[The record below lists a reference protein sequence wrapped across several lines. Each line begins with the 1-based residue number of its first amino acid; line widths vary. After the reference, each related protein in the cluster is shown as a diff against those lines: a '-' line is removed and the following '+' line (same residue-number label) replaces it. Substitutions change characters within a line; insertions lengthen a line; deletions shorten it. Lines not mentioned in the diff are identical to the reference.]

1 MRVFLPYLQRY
12 SGYLQLTILFH
23 LLMALFQV
31 ISIPALNFFLSL
43 LFQRGAKSAAPVPA
57 PPTIGPYQQA
67 EQYAKRY
74 FDAFAAEYGQN
85 ALLIAICLL
94 VVFVFFG
101 KNLFRYL
108 GLYFMSPLRV
118 GIIKDLRNAVHAKML
133 ALPLSYYTEERK
145 GDLISRMTVDIAEI
159 ELSIMGMAEQ
169 LVRAPITMV
178 GALALMI
185 LMAPGLTLMVLV
197 LMLFSG
203 FVIGRLSRGLRRHS
217 NDAQSVLGFLMSLLD
232 ETLSGMRILKGFN
245 AQHWQQERF
254 EGVNEDYA
262 ARAIRI
268 SRRRDLASPLSEF
281 MGIATV
287 AVLLWFGTRQVFAG
301 VLSPEHFLTF
311 LFAFYNAIEPVKNL
325 STAVYNIKKGRG
337 ALDRLQAML
346 LADVRI
352 VDHQHP
358 HAITSFHDCIAF
370 ENVSFQYPNAE
381 RPAVREISFELRKGR
396 VLALVGASGAG
407 KSTLADLLPRF
418 YDPTNGRIA
427 IDGVDIRDIRL
438 DDLRALM
445 GIVSQ
450 DPVLFNDTVYN
461 NIAFGKEGVTP
472 DDVEAAARQA
482 NAHHFITQ
490 LPEGY
495 QTHIGDRGSKLSG
508 GQRQRLT
515 IARALLV
522 QPEILILDEATS
534 ALDSESEQLV
544 QQALD
549 RLLENRTALVVA
561 HRLSTIQHADDIL
574 VLHEGQ
580 VVERGTHS
588 SLMQKG
594 RHYRKLV
601 DLQAL

>member
-1 MRVFLPYLQRY
+1 MRVFWPYLQRY

-43 LFQRGAKSAAPVPA
+43 LFQRGAQATAPVPT
-57 PPTIGPYQQA
+57 PPTLGLYQQA
-67 EQYAKRY
+67 EQYAKRH
-74 FDAFAAEYGQN
+74 FDAFAADYGQN

-94 VVFVFFG
+94 VVLVFFG

-108 GLYFMSPLRV
+108 GLYYMSPLRV

-337 ALDRLQAML
+337 ALDRLQALL

-352 VDHQHP
+352 VEHQHP
-358 HAITSFHDCIAF
+358 RAITGFDDCIAF

-381 RPAVREISFELRKGR
+381 RPAVRDMSFELRKGR

-418 YDPTNGRIA
+418 YDPTNGRIT

-461 NIAFGKEGVTP
+461 NIAFGKAGVTP

-549 RLLENRTALVVA
+549 RLLQNRTALVVA

-580 VVERGTHS
+580 VVERGTHN
-588 SLMQKG
+588 SLMQMG